1 MKVVEEEFEEREV
14 SLWRDVSPRPLSR
27 ESPHMEQSAT
37 VGIDVG
43 ALNESEFRRFGL
55 VLDVDGKVDDAGSGE
70 DDDESEAVE
79 AFAVET

>member
-1 MKVVEEEFEEREV
+1 
-14 SLWRDVSPRPLSR
+14 
-27 ESPHMEQSAT
+27 MEQSAT
-37 VGIDVG
+37 VGTDVG

-55 VLDVDGKVDDAGSGE
+55 VLDVDGKVDDAGSR